1 MQNGI
6 DAPIKLHPKAPS
18 AGAFLWATIMQTVN
32 FEALQKLTGFNTPS
46 EIAASLSAQGI
57 KFFRGKYGRP
67 WTTLDAINIAL
78 GINRVQQ
85 PNEELNIRVR

>member
-1 MQNGI
+1 
-6 DAPIKLHPKAPS
+6 
-18 AGAFLWATIMQTVN
+18 MQTVS

-67 WTTLDAINIAL
+67 WTTLDAINTAL
-78 GINRVQQ
+78 GIINRVRQT
-85 PNEELNIRVR
+85 EELNIRVR